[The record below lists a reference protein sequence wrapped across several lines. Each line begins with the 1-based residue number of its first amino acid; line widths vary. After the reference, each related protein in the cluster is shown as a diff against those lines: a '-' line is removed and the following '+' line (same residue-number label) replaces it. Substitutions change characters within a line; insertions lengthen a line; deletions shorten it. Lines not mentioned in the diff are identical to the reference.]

1 MNDSEKVKM
10 YLNIGDQR
18 ISLTAPFARQDF
30 IRDTE
35 SEVDRL
41 YRKWRK
47 AFPAKTDREILAMV
61 AYQYASFYG
70 ELKERYEAAAEKA
83 EECLRHLEEE
93 GSGTSEPTDYEVC
106 ESAD

>member
-1 MNDSEKVKM
+1 MNDSEKIKM

-18 ISLTAPFARQDF
+18 ISLTVPFARQDF
-30 IRDTE
+30 VRDTE

-70 ELKERYEAAAEKA
+70 ELKERYETAAEKA
-83 EECLRHLEEE
+83 GECLRRLEN
-93 GSGTSEPTDYEVC
+93 GSPEKSGP
-106 ESAD
+106 ADCDANERED